1 MEKEERDCE
10 ETFSKESFLRS
21 KEFKNRRD
29 LIKVLLDDGSFY
41 SKREVLKIISTYL
54 KRRGF

>member
-1 MEKEERDCE
+1 MEDEEE
-10 ETFSKESFLRS
+10 IFSKESFLKS
-21 KEFKNRRD
+21 KEFGNRRD

-41 SKREVLKIISTYL
+41 SKEDVLKIISEYL